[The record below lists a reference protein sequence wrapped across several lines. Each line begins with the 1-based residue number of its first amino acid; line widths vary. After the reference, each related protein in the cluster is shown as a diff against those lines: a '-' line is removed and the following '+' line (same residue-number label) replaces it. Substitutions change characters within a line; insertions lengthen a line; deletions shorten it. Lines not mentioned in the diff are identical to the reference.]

1 MKLRLAILG
10 VGAVFMTAASAHAE
24 EVKAGVTL
32 GGSQEAPWFQRFT
45 ASSAVTEAAKASDQT
60 TEKAIT
66 WSMPSNK
73 WGLTL
78 NIKDADVA
86 KQTGRDEQTV
96 GAFYHFTP
104 RLRVGGEVSLS
115 DQPLGSKS
123 PIGSDEEKSAGVK
136 LESAFKF

>member
-1 MKLRLAILG
+1 VKLRLAVLG
-10 VGAVFMTAASAHAE
+10 VGAVFMTAATAHADE
-24 EVKAGVTL
+24 TKAGVVL

-45 ASSAVTEAAKASDQT
+45 SSSTIVDPGKAADQVSD
-60 TEKAIT
+60 KAIT

-78 NIKDADVA
+78 NIRDADRTKA
-86 KQTGRDEQTV
+86 SGRDEQTV

-104 RLRVGGEVSLS
+104 RLRVGGEVSLADS
-115 DQPLGSKS
+115 PLAASGPTK
-123 PIGSDEEKSAGVK
+123 DEEKSAGVK